1 MLVVVTGRWRVNE
14 INCFRKTAY
23 YFMDGATARFR
34 FFIGVR
40 TRVRIFGP
48 PLDQTTHPLRWRE
61 QALPQN
67 NCWLRSPLS
76 IGAVGERNDGLALS
90 PIVSIGIGNAFFTV
104 MVLGLDQQTPD
115 LAAFGDGAAYRSLR
129 AGPGYYNG
137 PISEALW
144 DTEQLDLLLHARISI
159 SPYPAKIQ
167 IGRLL

>member
-129 AGPGYYNG
+129 AG
-137 PISEALW
+137 
-144 DTEQLDLLLHARISI
+144 
-159 SPYPAKIQ
+159 
-167 IGRLL
+167 